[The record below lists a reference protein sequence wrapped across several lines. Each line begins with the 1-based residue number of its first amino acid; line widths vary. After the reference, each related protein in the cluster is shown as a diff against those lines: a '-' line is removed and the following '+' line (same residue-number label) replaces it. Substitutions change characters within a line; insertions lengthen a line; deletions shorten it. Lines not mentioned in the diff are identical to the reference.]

1 MTRIFEGIGVA
12 MTTPFTNNQIDLDA
26 FKNHIEF
33 LIENNVQSLIIN
45 GTTGESPTLS
55 EEEIKTLLTTAVETV
70 NGRVPVIAGT
80 GTNSTHQSIALS
92 QFAEEAGADA
102 VMLITPY
109 YNKSNQKGLVAHF
122 TAIADSIKLPIVL

>member
-45 GTTGESPTLS
+45 GTTG
-55 EEEIKTLLTTAVETV
+55 
-70 NGRVPVIAGT
+70 
-80 GTNSTHQSIALS
+80 
-92 QFAEEAGADA
+92 
-102 VMLITPY
+102 
-109 YNKSNQKGLVAHF
+109 
-122 TAIADSIKLPIVL
+122 